1 MNKHDRNQYLFIME
15 LSDSEFDNWS
25 RSLSN
30 DDLQYALELIQ
41 AARVELVEQEQ
52 ALMEADLEESNFDE
66 ARAVLQKFML

>member
-1 MNKHDRNQYLFIME
+1 MNKHDRSQYLFIME

-41 AARVELVEQEQ
+41 AARLELVEQEQ